1 MFHSLLAQRQRSS
14 VFSAVCIFAWATKKE
29 GAPLY
34 GAPLF
39 SSRRIRLTNSS
50 LVTSAGHRRHVALER
65 LGYLLFRHRA
75 NDLLHHLPILE
86 NEQRVNAADVVAA
99 RGVHWLIDVEL
110 RHLEPARIVVRDF
123 R

>member
-86 NEQRVNAADVVAA
+86 NKHLANPPPVLPPPRVHPLTHVS
-99 RGVHWLIDVEL
+99 LF
-110 RHLEPARIVVRDF
+110 P
-123 R
+123 